1 MDETPAQ
8 APLNEEPARAAVP
21 ATGDGDRT
29 ATADAEALNLVV
41 PAGTAVAGGTV
52 LAALRNWN
60 RRRRS
65 RKRARNGGRAAGG
78 AVDAAHPPMR
88 SAVGPG
94 AASPGD
100 AAELS
105 GTGLR
110 PPRPEVAGNGADLAP
125 TASPPPGPDVAAA
138 RPDATAGRTDATAG
152 PDVTAARPDVTATGP
167 NPAPAG
173 PDVTARPDVT
183 AVRPDMTAAGLEVTA
198 ARPDVTATGPDATP
212 AGPDAM
218 AAGPDADA
226 APVHP
231 VAALVSADD
240 ADRPV
245 HPAADPPQENAAAA
259 PPDPIAER
267 RAAARQGGGQE
278 RIDAQHAR
286 GKLTARERIKRM
298 LDPDS
303 FEELAPYVEHRH
315 AGFGLEK
322 NRHAGDGVV
331 TGFGL
336 MDGRRVAIFAQDFTV
351 LGGSFS
357 EVQAMKVGRL
367 IETATSSGLPIIALL
382 DSVGARI
389 QEGVWSLAGFGDLFW
404 RNTQASGVVPQIS
417 LMLGPCAGGAVYSP
431 GLTDFVVMTRGNSF
445 MFITGPDVIQTVTG
459 EEVDVETLGG
469 ATTHAAGSGVAHF
482 VADDE
487 NGAFALTRRL
497 LGYLPSNNVD
507 DPPALPADEALA
519 PDTAALDGL
528 VPESAELSYDV
539 REVIGLIADRD
550 SFLEVQADFAPNAV
564 VGFAR
569 LAGRVAAFVAN
580 QPAHL
585 AGVLDIDASD
595 KIARFIRFSDAFNI
609 PIVTLVDCPGFLP
622 GSGQERQGIIRH
634 GAKIVYAYSEA
645 TVPKVSVVLR
655 KAYGGA
661 YIVMSS
667 KMIRTDV
674 CLAWPTAEIAVMG
687 PKGAVNIL
695 YARQLSAAAPAE
707 REAERTRLEDAFQ
720 EKFNSP
726 FVAAAAGHIDDVIY
740 PRETRARV
748 TSALDFLK
756 DKQAATVPK
765 KHGNIPL

>member
-1 MDETPAQ
+1 MADTPGD
-8 APLNEEPARAAVP
+8 APLNEKPAHATVP
-21 ATGDGDRT
+21 VAGDGDRAT
-29 ATADAEALNLVV
+29 TADGEALKLVV
-41 PAGTAVAGGTV
+41 PAGTAVSGGTV
-52 LAALRNWN
+52 LASLRNWN

-65 RKRARNGGRAAGG
+65 RKQGDEDGSPAAEALDAAQSPLRSAIGAPVDGATDAETAESSGTEARP
-78 AVDAAHPPMR
+78 AAHPTP
-88 SAVGPG
+88 SA
-94 AASPGD
+94 AGD
-100 AAELS
+100 DPDLVADAIPPAAAEANAMSPSADTEPLPAD
-105 GTGLR
+105 TANR
-110 PPRPEVAGNGADLAP
+110 P
-125 TASPPPGPDVAAA
+125 
-138 RPDATAGRTDATAG
+138 
-152 PDVTAARPDVTATGP
+152 
-167 NPAPAG
+167 PAPA
-173 PDVTARPDVT
+173 
-183 AVRPDMTAAGLEVTA
+183 
-198 ARPDVTATGPDATP
+198 
-212 AGPDAM
+212 
-218 AAGPDADA
+218 
-226 APVHP
+226 
-231 VAALVSADD
+231 DD
-240 ADRPV
+240 PLRRE
-245 HPAADPPQENAAAA
+245 HLIPAANR
-259 PPDPIAER
+259 DPIAER
-267 RAAARQGGGQE
+267 RAAARRGGGPE
-278 RIDAQHAR
+278 RVDAQHAR

-298 LDPDS
+298 LDAQS

-336 MDGRRVAIFAQDFTV
+336 IDGRRVAIFAQDFTV

-357 EVQAMKVGRL
+357 EVHALKVGRL
-367 IETATSSGLPIIALL
+367 LEAATSSGLPIISLL

-482 VADDE
+482 VSDDE

-507 DPPALPADEALA
+507 DPPTLPPDDDLI

-528 VPESAELSYDV
+528 IPESAELSYDI
-539 REVIGLIADRD
+539 RDAIGLIADRD
-550 SFLEVQADFAPNAV
+550 SFLEVQPDFAPNAV
-564 VGFAR
+564 IGFAR
-569 LAGRVAAFVAN
+569 LGGRVVSFVAN

-622 GSGQERQGIIRH
+622 GSLQERQGIIRH

-645 TVPKVSVVLR
+645 TVPKISVVLR

-695 YARQLSAAAPAE
+695 YARQLAATDPAE

-748 TSALDFLK
+748 TAALDFLK
-756 DKQAATVPK
+756 DKQTTTVPK

>member
-1 MDETPAQ
+1 MVDMSDTPAD
-8 APLNEEPARAAVP
+8 AMPNEKPEPATVP
-21 ATGDGDRT
+21 VTGDGDR
-29 ATADAEALNLVV
+29 ATSADAEALKLVA
-41 PAGTAVAGGTV
+41 PAGTVAGGTV
-52 LAALRNWN
+52 LATLRNWN

-65 RKRARNGGRAAGG
+65 RKGGDNDGSPAAEALDTAHPPLRSGISAPAAGG
-78 AVDAAHPPMR
+78 A
-88 SAVGPG
+88 
-94 AASPGD
+94 
-100 AAELS
+100 AAES
-105 GTGLR
+105 AGAEAEPVGL
-110 PPRPEVAGNGADLAP
+110 PHPTPAADEPDLA
-125 TASPPPGPDVAAA
+125 
-138 RPDATAGRTDATAG
+138 
-152 PDVTAARPDVTATGP
+152 
-167 NPAPAG
+167 
-173 PDVTARPDVT
+173 
-183 AVRPDMTAAGLEVTA
+183 
-198 ARPDVTATGPDATP
+198 
-212 AGPDAM
+212 
-218 AAGPDADA
+218 ADA
-226 APVHP
+226 APPTGPGAIAMSSPADGAPLPADVANHP
-231 VAALVSADD
+231 LATSEP
-240 ADRPV
+240 PV
-245 HPAADPPQENAAAA
+245 DSPTAENAAANR
-259 PPDPIAER
+259 DSIAER

-298 LDPDS
+298 LDAGS
-303 FEELAPYVEHRH
+303 FEEIAPYVEHRH

-322 NRHAGDGVV
+322 SRHAGDGVV

-336 MDGRRVAIFAQDFTV
+336 IDGRRVAIFAQDFTV

-367 IETATSSGLPIIALL
+367 LEAATSSGLPIIALL

-459 EEVDVETLGG
+459 EEVDAETLGG

-507 DPPALPADEALA
+507 DPPALPPDDALA
-519 PDTAALDGL
+519 PDAAALDRL
-528 VPESAELSYDV
+528 IPESAELSYDI
-539 REVIGLIADRD
+539 RDAIALIADRD

-569 LAGRVAAFVAN
+569 LSGRVAAVVAN

-622 GSGQERQGIIRH
+622 GSGQERKGIIRH

-695 YARQLSAAAPAE
+695 YARQLAAVDPTE
-707 REAERTRLEDAFQ
+707 REAERSRLEDAFQ

-726 FVAAAAGHIDDVIY
+726 FVAAAAGHVDDVIY

-748 TSALDFLK
+748 TAALDFLK
-756 DKQAATVPK
+756 DKQTATVPK